1 MTRKQLLWARILL
14 GVYLLVL
21 LVLCFANFSSIPEV
35 KKQLFGIPMDKV
47 VHFCMFFPFPI
58 LAFLSFDRYTETVS
72 RTLLLVGATFLV
84 GILPILFLVPA
95 VGIMS
100 LWAELKAFLLPC
112 LLAAVPVTV
121 LVMAASGLVTQRVQR
136 LGKKKG
142 GESRGE

>member
-1 MTRKQLLWARILL
+1 MMSLLFQFGWILL
-14 GVYLLVL
+14 VCFLAEVLADVVPLPIPASVYGRVL
-21 LVLCFANFSSIPEV
+21 MLAALGLKLIKVEQV
-35 KKQLFGIPMDKV
+35 KK
-47 VHFCMFFPFPI
+47 
-58 LAFLSFDRYTETVS
+58 ASS
-72 RTLLLVGATFLV
+72 FLV

>member
-1 MTRKQLLWARILL
+1 MMALLFQFGWILL
-14 GVYLLVL
+14 VCFLAEVLAALLPLPIPASVYGLLLMLAALGLKLIKV
-21 LVLCFANFSSIPEV
+21 EQV
-35 KKQLFGIPMDKV
+35 KK
-47 VHFCMFFPFPI
+47 
-58 LAFLSFDRYTETVS
+58 ASS
-72 RTLLLVGATFLV
+72 FLV

-121 LVMAASGLVTQRVQR
+121 IVMAASGLVTQWVQS

-142 GESRGE
+142 GEPRGE

>member
-1 MTRKQLLWARILL
+1 MMALLFQFGWILL
-14 GVYLLVL
+14 VCFLAEVLAAVVPLPIPASVYGLVL
-21 LVLCFANFSSIPEV
+21 MLTALGLKLIKVEQV
-35 KKQLFGIPMDKV
+35 KK
-47 VHFCMFFPFPI
+47 
-58 LAFLSFDRYTETVS
+58 ASS
-72 RTLLLVGATFLV
+72 FLV